1 MATYTLRPMSTGE
14 ILDGAFALLR
24 RHFGTLFGI
33 AVVCQG
39 IPLCLGLYVEF
50 AGGIAD
56 RPGLYFLN
64 QLLSVLGYLLV
75 TGATVRV
82 VSQVYLGQTPELG
95 ESLRFAAGKMWGIF
109 VSGLAATI
117 VIVLALL
124 LLIVPG
130 IIVACGY
137 SVVVQV
143 VVLEDLE
150 SSTDALSRSW
160 TLTKGFKG
168 KAFVL
173 WLTVVALMMVIAFG
187 MAFLVGIA
195 AFLAPVLTVVAVAA
209 LSVVTLL
216 VYPLTSCV
224 FTLLYYD
231 LRVRKEAFDLE
242 LLNQQLGIQPASA

>member
-24 RHFGTLFGI
+24 NHFGTLFGI
-33 AVVCQG
+33 SIACQG

-50 AGGIAD
+50 AGGITE
-56 RPGLYFLN
+56 RPGLYFLS

-75 TGATVRV
+75 SGATVRV
-82 VSQVYLGQTPELG
+82 VSQAYLGQEPQLG
-95 ESLRFAAGKMWGIF
+95 EALAFAAGKMWGIF

-117 VIVLALL
+117 VICLALL

-137 SVVVQV
+137 SVVVPV
-143 VVLEDLE
+143 VVLEELD

-173 WLTVVALMMVIAFG
+173 WLAVVALMIVVGLG
-187 MAFLVGIA
+187 MAFFVGLA
-195 AFLAPVLTVVAVAA
+195 AFLAPALTVVAVAA

-231 LRVRKEAFDLE
+231 LRVRKEAFDIE